1 MENLKITRD
10 GKEIVL
16 TDEEELAAYYHFMC
30 KDGQD
35 RLEEYIELAKGQGKE
50 PYINLAKEIME
61 DPKKCLCFEQYMRDE
76 TEETID
82 GDYYCFLDTI
92 ERKMNL
98 LKGEE
103 LNGK

>member
-30 KDGQD
+30 KDGQN
-35 RLEEYIELAKGQGKE
+35 RLEEYIELAKGQGKKL
-50 PYINLAKEIME
+50 YIDLAKKIMK
-61 DPKKCLCFEQYMRDE
+61 DPKKCLRFEQYVRDE
-76 TEETID
+76 MEETID
-82 GDYYCFLDTI
+82 GDYYCFIETI

-98 LKGEE
+98 LKGE
-103 LNGK
+103 N

>member
-1 MENLKITRD
+1 M
-10 GKEIVL
+10 
-16 TDEEELAAYYHFMC
+16 AAYYHFMC
-30 KDGQD
+30 KDGQN
-35 RLEEYIELAKGQGKE
+35 RLEEYIELAKGQDKK

-98 LKGEE
+98 LKGE
-103 LNGK
+103 N